1 MIMQRD
7 RRRYFRINDTL
18 GVAYRILSAEEIQ
31 QSDSLSER
39 PVDARNIIAGFDNQ
53 IDQLLLQLRPK
64 DPVVAELVE
73 ILNQKINS
81 ILDQL
86 NLESDL
92 VQRIAHKVQ
101 EVNISACGMAFVVEE
116 DLPPGAVLSLDLLL
130 LPANLH
136 VFTRGIVIDSTA
148 VESGEGFHARLEF
161 SGMESQDQEV
171 LIQHIVQRQSHLIR
185 ALRDPQEAEGEG
197 EA

>member
-1 MIMQRD
+1 MMNRD

-18 GVAYRILSAEEIQ
+18 GVAYRILTETELAED
-31 QSDSLSER
+31 SDSSER
-39 PVDARNIIAGFDNQ
+39 PVDARNIIAAYDTQ
-53 IDQLLLQLRPK
+53 IEHLLSQLRGK
-64 DPVVAELVE
+64 DPVVSELMDVF
-73 ILNQKINS
+73 NQKFNC

-86 NLESDL
+86 NLDSDL

-101 EVNISACGMAFVVEE
+101 EVNISACGMAFVVDEE
-116 DLPPGAVLSLDLLL
+116 LASGTLLSLDLLL

-136 VFTRGIVIDSTA
+136 VFTRGIVLDSTA
-148 VESGEGFHARLEF
+148 VEAGEGYHVRLEF

-185 ALRDPQEAEGEG
+185 ALREPVSPDESDA
-197 EA
+197 

>member
-1 MIMQRD
+1 MQRD

-18 GVAYRILSAEEIQ
+18 GVAYRVLSQEEVE
-31 QSDSLSER
+31 QSDDLDKR

-64 DPVVAELVE
+64 DPVVTELVE
-73 ILNQKINS
+73 ILNKKLNS

-101 EVNISACGMAFVVEE
+101 EVNISACGMAFVVDEE
-116 DLPPGAVLSLDLLL
+116 LPSGTVLSLDLLL

-148 VESGEGFHARLEF
+148 VESGDGFHARLEF

-185 ALRDPQEAEGEG
+185 SLRDPQESGDEAEG
-197 EA
+197 

>member
-1 MIMQRD
+1 MMNRD

-18 GVAYRILSAEEIQ
+18 GVAYRVLTESEVAEET
-31 QSDSLSER
+31 DSSER
-39 PVDARNIIAGFDNQ
+39 PVDARNIIAAYDTK
-53 IDQLLLQLRPK
+53 IEHLLSQLRAT
-64 DPVVAELVE
+64 DPVVSELIE
-73 ILNQKINS
+73 IFNQQFNC

-101 EVNISACGMAFVVEE
+101 EVNISACGMAFVVDETLE
-116 DLPPGAVLSLDLLL
+116 PGSLLSLDLLL

-136 VFTRGIVIDSTA
+136 VFTRGIVLDSTA
-148 VESGEGFHARLEF
+148 VAAGEGYHVRLEF

-185 ALRDPQEAEGEG
+185 ALREPANPDEDIA
-197 EA
+197 